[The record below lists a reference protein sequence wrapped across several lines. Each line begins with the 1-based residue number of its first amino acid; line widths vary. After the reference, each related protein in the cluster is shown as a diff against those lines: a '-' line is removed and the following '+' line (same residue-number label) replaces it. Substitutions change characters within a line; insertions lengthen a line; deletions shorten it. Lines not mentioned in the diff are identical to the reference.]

1 MGERMEVLDALSL
14 HTNLTLSLCL
24 AVLDVLSHARWWAW
38 KLNLVLVTI
47 LLILVVPYCFFYLML
62 RNHEWPWH
70 QASYLAAPPLAL
82 YLWVSNTITNS
93 LPAHLI
99 LLYSFFS
106 SFFRL
111 AWGPHTNTM
120 HVSSYLMLL

>member
-1 MGERMEVLDALSL
+1 MIGERMKVLDPLSL

-93 LPAHLI
+93 LPSCLI
-99 LLYSFFS
+99 LLYSFS
-106 SFFRL
+106 PSFFRL

-120 HVSSYLMLL
+120 YVSS